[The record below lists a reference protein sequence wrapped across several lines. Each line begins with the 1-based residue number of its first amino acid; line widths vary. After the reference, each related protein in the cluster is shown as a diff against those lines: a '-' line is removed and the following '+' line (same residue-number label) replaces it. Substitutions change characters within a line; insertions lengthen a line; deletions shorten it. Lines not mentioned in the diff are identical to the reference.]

1 LEEEGEPLS
10 DWTTTPTVEHGGGN
24 NLMVWDCMGW
34 NGVGVFTEVQEIING
49 EQYCEIL
56 NRGMVESFEKLEM
69 PKGERTFQHDNDPK
83 HISNRANQVGQKTVS
98 MSDYF
103 HPDWGHMK
111 ANMVYYQV
119 HLFQSNTFAYHCVI
133 NQTLEQFFEQL

>member
-1 LEEEGEPLS
+1 
-10 DWTTTPTVEHGGGN
+10 
-24 NLMVWDCMGW
+24 MVWDCMGW

-69 PKGERTFQHDNDPK
+69 PKGERTFQHNNDPK

-103 HPDWGHMK
+103 HPDWVNSGS
-111 ANMVYYQV
+111 YESQYGI
-119 HLFQSNTFAYHCVI
+119 LSSTFVS
-133 NQTLEQFFEQL
+133 E